1 MKKEAA
7 GIASSF
13 CYFERMSIMVR
24 FGVVGTNW
32 ITEAFIKGASHHED
46 FQLAA
51 VYSRTE
57 ERAAE
62 FAEKLGA
69 NSTFT
74 DLEDMAK
81 SDVIDAVYIASPNS
95 MHASQAITFMEN
107 GKHVLCEKA
116 IASNSDELAVMIK
129 TARENQ
135 VVLMEALKS
144 TLMPNFKAVQ
154 DHIDKIGKVRRY
166 FASYCQYSSRYDK
179 YKEGTVLNAFNP
191 EYSAGSLMDIGIYCI
206 YPLVVLFG
214 EPKSV
219 QANGY
224 VLESGV
230 DGEGSLI
237 LKYDEMDAVIMF
249 SKITDSTLP
258 SEIHGED
265 GNIRIDKISSPEK
278 VEIIYRNGKKEDISR
293 EQLADNMFYEA
304 EEFITLIQQGKTE
317 SVNNSIENSRVT
329 MAILDEARKQMGV
342 RFPSDK

>member
-1 MKKEAA
+1 ML
-7 GIASSF
+7 
-13 CYFERMSIMVR
+13 R
-24 FGVVGTNW
+24 FGVIGTNW

-46 FQLAA
+46 FELAA

-57 ERAAE
+57 ERASE
-62 FAEKLGA
+62 FADKFGV
-69 NSTFT
+69 SSIFT
-74 DLEDMAK
+74 DLEEMAK
-81 SDVIDAVYIASPNS
+81 SDEIDAVYIASPNS
-95 MHASQAITFMEN
+95 LHASQAITFMKN
-107 GKHVLCEKA
+107 GIHVLCEKA
-116 IASNSDELAVMIK
+116 IASNSDELAEMVQAAK
-129 TARENQ
+129 END

-154 DHIDKIGKVRRY
+154 ENIDKIGKIRRY

-179 YKEGTVLNAFNP
+179 YKQGTVLNAFNP
-191 EYSAGSLMDIGIYCI
+191 EFSAGSLMDIGIYCI

-230 DGEGSLI
+230 DGEGSLL

-249 SKITDSTLP
+249 SKITDSDLP

-265 GNIRIDKISSPEK
+265 GNIRIDKISTPEK
-278 VEIIYRNGKKEDISR
+278 VEILYRDGRTEDLSKEQVD
-293 EQLADNMFYEA
+293 DNMFYEA
-304 EEFITLIQQGKTE
+304 EEFINLIQQGKKE
-317 SVNNSIENSRVT
+317 SMNNSLENSKIT
-329 MAILDEARKQMGV
+329 MKILDEARRQMGV

>member
-1 MKKEAA
+1 
-7 GIASSF
+7 
-13 CYFERMSIMVR
+13 MVR

-51 VYSRTE
+51 VFSRTE

-62 FAEKLGA
+62 FADKYGV
-69 NSTFT
+69 NRIFT
-74 DLEDMAK
+74 DLEEMAK

-95 MHASQAITFMEN
+95 MHAGQAITFMEN

-116 IASNSDELAVMIK
+116 IASNSSELAEMINIAK
-129 TARENQ
+129 KHN

-144 TLMPNFKAVQ
+144 TLMPNFKAIQ
-154 DHIDKIGKVRRY
+154 ENLHKIGTIRRY

-191 EYSAGSLMDIGIYCI
+191 EFSAGSLMDIGIYCI

-237 LKYDEMDAVIMF
+237 LKFDEMDAVIMF

-265 GNIRIDKISSPEK
+265 GNIRIDKISTPEK
-278 VEIIYRNGKKEDISR
+278 VEIIYRDGRSEDISR

-304 EEFITLIQQGKTE
+304 EEFITLIQQGKQE
-317 SVNNSIENSRVT
+317 SANNSLENSRIT
-329 MAILDEARKQMGV
+329 MNILDEARSQMGV